1 LKEVTNVGAAW
12 TNEQTSAIEARSSN
26 LLVAA
31 AAGSGKTAVL
41 VERIIR
47 IVTKDKADIDSLLVV
62 TFTNAAASEMRER
75 IGDAIEKALEENPS
89 DSHLQ
94 RQLTLLGRSS
104 ITTIHSFC
112 LELIRS
118 NFHLIDLDPAFRIAD
133 ETESGILK
141 DEALDQLLE
150 EQYEKGEESFIA
162 LVDSYGGKK
171 DDSGLK
177 ALVLDLHRFVMSSPW
192 PGKWLDEAGRG
203 YDLSEGAIE
212 RLPVYGKVLD
222 NLARMAEIHVQA
234 LENAIETIRGNAGI
248 SKYEDMFLEDLIFCR
263 QLKDAFS
270 GSDKYDSIRSVM
282 MEKSWTRLGTAA
294 RGHDK
299 SVAEDVKEA
308 RGDFKKFIEDLS
320 KTFFKESGSDTLE
333 MAKRL
338 DPLMKHLSFI
348 EKEFIAAYDARK
360 RDKGLLDFND
370 LEQLALKILSNVDE
384 EGTAVPSPAALALRT
399 KFREVMVDEYQ
410 DSNEVQEVIISMVSR
425 KDEKDPNVFMVGD
438 VKQSIYRFRQARP
451 ELFLEKYRTY
461 SPEKLDKNR
470 KVLLYKNFRSRRNI
484 LSAVNLVF
492 KGIMSSTA
500 GELDYTDDEALD
512 FGAGHYDDGEDP
524 PVEVILVETSSLP
537 EGESQAAEPEA
548 DEESGMEDG
557 VDISDYKAIELE
569 AIMVGKKIRE
579 LVLGDNPSKVYD
591 RKLGGFR
598 KASYRDIVILMRA
611 TSVSANIFLEEFSK
625 LEIPAFADNSTG
637 YFETVEVRTMVS
649 LLRIIDNPLQ
659 DVPLLAALRSP
670 MFAFSEEEL
679 ASVRLLDKEDFLYNC
694 LVKSGVESI
703 GKKAGSF
710 LERLSEYRDMALR
723 LPLDSFIW
731 YLYTDTSY
739 YDYAGAMP
747 DGIQRQANLRML
759 FQKARQFEDSGS
771 KGLFSFIRYIDKFK
785 RTNGDIGAARILG
798 ENEDLVRV
806 MSIHKSKGLEFPI
819 VFISNSGKGFNRM
832 DQRKDILFH
841 PGLGFG
847 PMYIDRER
855 SIKCTTFF
863 REAIKDRMMLE
874 SLSEEMRVLYVA
886 MTRAKERLY
895 ITGNVRDRE
904 AVIKRWNSLS
914 KGAGLRLPEDKVLK
928 SGSFLDWIMPVLLK
942 HKSMDDYRN
951 EGIGAHTDE
960 GSFSLEFI
968 RAEDLFRKGM
978 TPKLPDE
985 YVLTIDSLSEPTS
998 SFEIMRRLSYE
1009 YGYAKDVA
1017 MASKITVSELKR
1029 LAQDEEDIQ
1038 GVSAVE
1044 EEYIERPL
1052 FMMEKTGLTG
1062 SELGTAFHKVF
1073 QHLDFSKVSLDEL
1086 RSQVDELVDRE
1097 LLRASEASRVNP
1109 WKLKMLFDTDIGKR
1123 MAAAAAKGELKRE
1136 IPFFMGYEGSETMV
1150 KGVIDAFFEEKQGL
1164 VIVDYKTDHVDI
1176 SSFEETLKDRYTEQM
1191 RYYKNALERIT
1202 GLKVSETI
1210 LYSVSLGKEICI
1222 TL

>member
-1 LKEVTNVGAAW
+1 MGAAW
-12 TNEQTSAIEARSSN
+12 TNEQTSAIEARNRN

-75 IGDAIEKALEENPS
+75 IGNAIAKALEEDPS

-133 ETESGILK
+133 ETEAGILK
-141 DEALDQLLE
+141 EEALDQLLE
-150 EQYEKGEESFIA
+150 EQYEKGDESFIA

-203 YDLSEGAIE
+203 YDLSGGPIE
-212 RLPVYGKVLD
+212 MLPIYGKVLQ
-222 NLARMAEIHVQA
+222 NLARMAEIHMQSLA
-234 LENAIETIRGNAGI
+234 DAINTIRGDSGI
-248 SKYEDMFLEDLIFCR
+248 SKYEEMFLEDQAFCS
-263 QLKDAFS
+263 QLKDAFTR
-270 GSDKYDSIRSVM
+270 SDNYESIRSM
-282 MEKSWTRLGTAA
+282 LMGKTWTRLGTAA

-299 SVAEDVKEA
+299 AVAESVKEA
-308 RGDFKKFIEDLS
+308 RGDFKEFIGNLAA
-320 KTFFKESGSDTLE
+320 TFFKESESDTVE
-333 MAKRL
+333 MARRL
-338 DPLMKHLSFI
+338 DPLMRQLSLI
-348 EKEFIAAYDARK
+348 EKEFIASYDARK

-370 LEQLALKILSNVDE
+370 LEQLALKILANVDE
-384 EGTAVPSPAALALRT
+384 DGTAVPSPAAMALRA

-425 KDEKDPNVFMVGD
+425 KDEDDPNVFMVGD

-461 SPEKLDKNR
+461 SPEEMDRNR

-500 GELDYTDDEALD
+500 GELDYTDDEALA

-524 PVEVILVETSSLP
+524 PVEVMLVETASLQ
-537 EGESQAAEPEA
+537 EEESQTGETDSD
-548 DEESGMEDG
+548 DEGAVEDG

-569 AIMVGKKIRE
+569 AIMVAKKIRE
-579 LVLGDNPSKVYD
+579 LVLGDEPAKVYD

-598 KASYRDIVILMRA
+598 KASYRDVVILMRA

-659 DVPLLAALRSP
+659 DVPLLSALRSP

-679 ASVRLLDKEDFLYNC
+679 ASLRLLDKDDFLYNC
-694 LVKSGVESI
+694 LMKSEEEKSKG
-703 GKKAGSF
+703 F
-710 LERLSEYRDMALR
+710 LERLQGYRELSLR

-731 YLYTDTSY
+731 YLYTETSY

-747 DGIQRQANLRML
+747 DGLQRQANLRML
-759 FQKARQFEDSGS
+759 FQKAHQFEDSGS

-841 PGLGFG
+841 PILGFG
-847 PMYIDRER
+847 PVFIDRDR

-895 ITGNVRDRE
+895 ITGNVRDRD

-914 KGAGLRLPEDKVLK
+914 KGASLRLPEDKVLK

-942 HKSMDDYRN
+942 HRSMDSYRS
-951 EGIGAHTDE
+951 ESISSYTEE
-960 GSFSLEFI
+960 GSYRLEFV
-968 RAEDLFRKGM
+968 RAEDLFKKGM
-978 TPKLPDE
+978 TPRLPDE
-985 YVLTIDSLSEPTS
+985 YILTIDTLAEPSS

-1009 YGYAKDVA
+1009 YAYAKDVA

-1029 LAQDEEDIQ
+1029 LAQEREDIQ
-1038 GVSAVE
+1038 GVSVIGE
-1044 EEYIERPL
+1044 EHIERPL

-1062 SELGTAFHKVF
+1062 SELGTVFHKVF
-1073 QHLDFSKVSLDEL
+1073 QHLDFSRISLEDL
-1086 RSQVDELVDRE
+1086 KYQMDELVEKE
-1097 LLRASEASRVNP
+1097 LLRPSEAARVNP
-1109 WKLKMLFDTDIGKR
+1109 WKLKLLFDTAIGKR
-1123 MAAAAAKGELKRE
+1123 MAEAAARGELKRE
-1136 IPFFMGYEGSETMV
+1136 IPFFMGHEGGETMV
-1150 KGVIDAFFEEKQGL
+1150 KGVIDAFFRDGQEL

-1176 SSFEETLKDRYTEQM
+1176 SDFEETLKNRYTEQM
-1191 RYYKNALERIT
+1191 RYYRNALEQIT
-1202 GLKVSETI
+1202 GLKVKETI
-1210 LYSVSLGKEICI
+1210 LYSVSLGKEISI

>member
-1 LKEVTNVGAAW
+1 MGAAW
-12 TNEQTSAIEARSSN
+12 TNEQTSAIEARNRN

-47 IVTKDKADIDSLLVV
+47 LVTKDKADIDSLLVV

-75 IGDAIEKALEENPS
+75 IGDAIAKALEEDPS
-89 DSHLQ
+89 DAHLQ

-133 ETESGILK
+133 ETEAGILK
-141 DEALDQLLE
+141 EEALDQLLE
-150 EQYEKGEESFIA
+150 EQYEKADESFIA

-177 ALVLDLHRFVMSSPW
+177 ALILDLHRFVMSSPW

-212 RLPVYGKVLD
+212 MLPVYGKVLES
-222 NLARMAEIHVQA
+222 LARMAEIHEQTLVD
-234 LENAIETIRGNAGI
+234 AITVIRGNSGI
-248 SKYEDMFLEDLIFCR
+248 SKYEDMFLEDQVFCR

-270 GSDKYDSIRSVM
+270 RSDKYDSIRSM
-282 MEKSWTRLGTAA
+282 LMGKTWTRLGTAA

-299 SVAEDVKEA
+299 AIAECVKEA
-308 RGDFKKFIEDLS
+308 RSDFKEFIGGLS
-320 KTFFKESGSDTLE
+320 STFFCESLSDTIE

-338 DPLMKHLSFI
+338 NPLMKCLSSI

-360 RDKGLLDFND
+360 REKGLLDFND
-370 LEQLALKILSNVDE
+370 LEQLALRILTSADND
-384 EGTAVPSPAALALRT
+384 GTAAPSPAAMALRS
-399 KFREVMVDEYQ
+399 KYREVMVDEYQ

-425 KDEKDPNVFMVGD
+425 KDEDDPNVFMVGD

-461 SPEKLDKNR
+461 SQDEVDRNK
-470 KVLLYKNFRSRRNI
+470 KVLLYKNFRSRRSI

-524 PVEVILVETSSLP
+524 PVEVMLVETSSLP
-537 EGESQAAEPEA
+537 EEGPQAGEPDSL
-548 DEESGMEDG
+548 DEGDVEDG

-569 AIMVGKKIRE
+569 VIMVAKKIRE
-579 LVLGDNPSKVYD
+579 LVMGEDPAQVYD
-591 RKLGGFR
+591 RKLGCFR
-598 KASYRDIVILMRA
+598 KASYRDVVILMRA

-659 DVPLLAALRSP
+659 DVPLLSALRSP

-679 ASVRLLDKEDFLYNC
+679 ASLRLLDKDDFLFNC
-694 LVKSGVESI
+694 LIKSEEDAI
-703 GKKAGSF
+703 WEKAKAF
-710 LERLSEYRDMALR
+710 LERLHLYREMSQR

-731 YLYTDTSY
+731 YLYTETSY

-747 DGIQRQANLRML
+747 DGLQRQANLRML

-771 KGLFSFIRYIDKFK
+771 KGLFGFIRYIDKFK
-785 RTNGDIGAARILG
+785 KTNGDLGAARILG

-841 PGLGFG
+841 PALGFG
-847 PMYIDRER
+847 PVFIDRDR
-855 SIKCTTFF
+855 SIRSTTFF

-895 ITGNVRDRE
+895 ITGNIRDRE

-942 HKSMDDYRN
+942 HKSMENYRN
-951 EGIGAHTDE
+951 DSISSCAEE
-960 GSFSLEFI
+960 GSYNLEFVH
-968 RAEDLFRKGM
+968 AEDLFKKGM
-978 TPKLPDE
+978 TPRPPDE
-985 YVLTIDSLSEPTS
+985 YVLTIDSLTEPSS

-1009 YGYAKDVA
+1009 YAYAKDVA
-1017 MASKITVSELKR
+1017 KASKITVSELKR
-1029 LAQDEEDIQ
+1029 LAQEKEDIQ
-1038 GVSAVE
+1038 GVSAIGE
-1044 EEYIERPL
+1044 EHIERPL
-1052 FMMEKTGLTG
+1052 FMMEKSGLTG
-1062 SELGTAFHKVF
+1062 SELGTVFHKVF
-1073 QHLDFSKVSLDEL
+1073 QHLDFSRITFDEL
-1086 RSQVDELVDRE
+1086 KYQIGELVERE
-1097 LLRASEASRVNP
+1097 LIRPSEAEKVNP
-1109 WKLKMLFDTDIGKR
+1109 WKLKMLFDTAIGKR
-1123 MAAAAAKGELKRE
+1123 MAEAAARGDLNRE
-1136 IPFFMGYEGSETMV
+1136 VPFFMGHEGGETMV
-1150 KGVIDAFFEEKQGL
+1150 KGVIDAFFKEGQEL

-1176 SSFEETLKDRYTEQM
+1176 SSFEETLKGRYTEQM
-1191 RYYKNALERIT
+1191 RYYRSALEQIT
-1202 GLKVSETI
+1202 GLKVREII
-1210 LYSVSLGKEICI
+1210 LYSVSLGKEISI